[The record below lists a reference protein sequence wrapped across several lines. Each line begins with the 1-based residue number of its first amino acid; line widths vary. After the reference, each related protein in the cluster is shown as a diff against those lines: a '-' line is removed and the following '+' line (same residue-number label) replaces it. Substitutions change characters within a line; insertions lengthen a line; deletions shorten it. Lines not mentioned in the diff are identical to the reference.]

1 MHLGGFSMICDKT
14 AHARHNSLEREHFG
28 QSLRQAR
35 LKAGRSL
42 DDIARVTKI
51 STSNLE
57 YLEGGNRTALPAE
70 VFVCGYLRAYA
81 REVGLDG
88 DACVARYRK
97 VDVVHPCDSES
108 DGEALVP
115 IAADSMDP
123 PPGFGLRLGARIA
136 ALIDGH
142 GDAGV
147 GPGSQG
153 EGGRGRHGNGAAG
166 RVPSYALV
174 VLLVVLVA
182 TITLSLL
189 LGGDPSPGRGLS

>member
-1 MHLGGFSMICDKT
+1 MICDKT
-14 AHARHNSLEREHFG
+14 AHARQNSLEREHFG
-28 QSLRQAR
+28 HSLRQAR

-51 STSNLE
+51 STTNLE
-57 YLEGGNRTALPAE
+57 HLEGGDRAALPAE

-81 REVGLDG
+81 REIGLDG

-97 VDVVHPCDSES
+97 VDVVHPCDSEP
-108 DGEALVP
+108 EAVALVP
-115 IAADSMDP
+115 LASDRAEP
-123 PPGFGLRLGARIA
+123 PASFGLRLGARLS
-136 ALIDGH
+136 ALIDGQGDGGH
-142 GDAGV
+142 GRSGK
-147 GPGSQG
+147 GI
-153 EGGRGRHGNGAAG
+153 EG

-174 VLLVVLVA
+174 VLLVVIVA